1 MRQSASTQG
10 VRDNHI
16 YSTKKPV
23 KQPQLPLNTVAV
35 VAVVAVAVAVAVA
48 VGVAVGVA
56 VAMQWLW
63 PGTGKKLV

>member
-35 VAVVAVAVAVAVA
+35 VAVAVAVAVAI
-48 VGVAVGVA
+48 AVGVA